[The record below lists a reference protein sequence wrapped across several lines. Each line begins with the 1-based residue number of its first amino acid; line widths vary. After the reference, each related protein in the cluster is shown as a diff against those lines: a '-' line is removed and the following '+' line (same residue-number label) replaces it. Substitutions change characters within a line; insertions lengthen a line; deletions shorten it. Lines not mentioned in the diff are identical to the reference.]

1 MGCPECKVPAWT
13 RDLNPS
19 HQLKN
24 IISAVTNLRELI
36 FETTPSSSSV
46 HLLGACGEAQSSR
59 LPDLLDAVKE
69 DDRSA
74 AVLSA
79 GLANAADLSP
89 LKLTRR
95 VKKTE
100 RTLPPHCVIAA
111 NNPVKL
117 KRNVKRNE
125 RGATCCTHYDV
136 TVAVQKRKNT
146 AEAEAPTPTNSKAM
160 GVGVMRMRRVLR
172 PRRVLAD
179 SRNVAPMCSGPG
191 CQDSQ
196 SEVDVDLADV
206 SSRAG
211 IAARLRE
218 VSDLTSSSAPAQT
231 TRKRKA
237 VAVSLED
244 VLVKG
249 RKMIKSSTRGVRQ
262 YLFDPSKHLNLQET
276 GFIVCLFNL
285 KIYW

>member
-24 IISAVTNLRELI
+24 IISAVTSLRELI

-46 HLLGACGEAQSSR
+46 HLLGACGEVQSSR
-59 LPDLLDAVKE
+59 LPDLLDAVK
-69 DDRSA
+69 DDDKSA
-74 AVLSA
+74 AVSSA
-79 GLANAADLSP
+79 VSANAADVSP
-89 LKLTRR
+89 HKLTRR

-100 RTLPPHCVIAA
+100 RTLPCLIAA

-136 TVAVQKRKNT
+136 TVAVQKHKNT

-160 GVGVMRMRRVLR
+160 GVGAMRMRRVLR

-191 CQDSQ
+191 RQDSQ

-218 VSDLTSSSAPAQT
+218 VSDLTSSSAPTQT

-262 YLFDPSKHLNLQET
+262 KMY
-276 GFIVCLFNL
+276 ICLTPQNT
-285 KIYW
+285 